1 MPPKTKT
8 KTKSWSTKEVR
19 ELIQEILIFQNDS
32 LQSTL
37 MTSTTEEFS
46 EDVRLSRDQANG
58 LGLLIEHSSKDAAF
72 KVLASK
78 KL

>member
-19 ELIQEILIFQNDS
+19 ELIQEILVFQNDS
-32 LQSTL
+32 ILSAL
-37 MTSTTEEFS
+37 MTATTEDMS
-46 EDVRLSRDQANG
+46 EAQRLTRDQANG

>member
-1 MPPKTKT
+1 MPPRTKT

-32 LQSTL
+32 VQSAL
-37 MTSTTEEFS
+37 MTATTEDMS
-46 EDVRLSRDQANG
+46 EEQRLTRDQVSG
-58 LGLLIEHSSKDAAF
+58 LSTLIEHSSKDAAF